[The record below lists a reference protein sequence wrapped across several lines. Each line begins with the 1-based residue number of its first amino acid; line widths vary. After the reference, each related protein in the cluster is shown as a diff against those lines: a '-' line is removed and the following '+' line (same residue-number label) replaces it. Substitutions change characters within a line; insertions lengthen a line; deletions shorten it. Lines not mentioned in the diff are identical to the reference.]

1 MDIDYNL
8 PIFTMLVG
16 IPASGKSTYAE
27 KLSKETGAII
37 CSSDKVREEICG
49 DINSQDKNN
58 EVFITLHRR
67 IKEHLRNGESVIYD
81 ACNISSKR
89 RIAFLRE
96 LKNISCKKHCVII
109 ATPYEKCLEANK
121 NRERQVPEDVIKRM
135 YMNWNVPYWFE
146 GWDRIWIKYPIQDYW
161 KYYGI
166 ASNYISENGLYN
178 YDQKNS
184 HHTLSLGAHLDKTLE
199 IISENPVTDYVDMR
213 VAASL
218 HDIGKP
224 FTQTFVDSKG
234 NPSNDAHY
242 YQHHCVSAYNAMF
255 FMHPDKLNYCIL
267 INLHMQPYFW
277 EKDKEHG
284 DKTQEKYR
292 KLWGDKLFNKVMAL
306 HAADKA
312 AH

>member
-1 MDIDYNL
+1 MNTDYEI

-16 IPASGKSTYAE
+16 LPASGKSTYAE
-27 KLSKETGAII
+27 KLSKETDAII
-37 CSSDKVREEICG
+37 CSSDKIREEICG
-49 DINSQDKNN
+49 DINSQDKND
-58 EVFITLHRR
+58 EVFMTLHKR
-67 IKEHLRNGESVIYD
+67 IKDHLRNGDSVIYD

-89 RIAFLRE
+89 RTAFLRE
-96 LKNISCKKHCVII
+96 LKNIPCHKHCIII

-135 YMNWNVPYWFE
+135 YVNWNVPYWFE
-146 GWDRIWIKYPIQDYW
+146 GWDRIWIKYPQQDYW
-161 KYYGI
+161 KYFGI
-166 ASNYISENGLYN
+166 ARDYITENDLYN
-178 YDQKNS
+178 FDQKNS
-184 HHTLSLGAHLDKTLE
+184 HHMLSLGDHLDKTLE
-199 IISENPVTDYVDMR
+199 IISENPETDYVYMR

-224 FTQTFVDSKG
+224 FTQTFVDRKG
-234 NPSNDAHY
+234 NPSKDAHY
-242 YQHHCVSAYNAMF
+242 YQHHCVSAYDAMF
-255 FMHPDKLNYCIL
+255 FMHPDKLNYCII

-284 DKTQEKYR
+284 DKTREKYR
-292 KLWGDKLFNKVMAL
+292 KLWGDELFNKVMVL